1 MSVEKACISLV
12 GTPYEKLDCWGVVVK
27 FYDIFFGLSLAP
39 YYSDIPDSAEK
50 AEGLVR
56 HAMKDFIRVGTPDMR
71 IGDIILIKLL
81 GYESHI
87 AVYLGKNKILHTNHK
102 TGCVVDSFT
111 RWEKMVVGV
120 YRTKEV

>member
-1 MSVEKACISLV
+1 MNVETVCSHIV
-12 GTPYEKLDCWGVVVK
+12 GVPYEKLDCWGVVVK
-27 FYDIFFGLSLAP
+27 FYILFFGVELAP
-39 YYSDIPDSAEK
+39 YYSDVPDSAEK
-50 AEGLVR
+50 AQTLVH
-56 HAMKDFIRVGTPDMR
+56 HAMRDFSRVSTPDMR
-71 IGDIILIKLL
+71 AGDIILIKLL

-120 YRTKEV
+120 YRTKEA